1 MKNLKSTLFTLLG
14 AVALVAVAVTGTLF
28 FTSPSGYLSID
39 VNPSVEFSFN
49 RLNRVVEANGL
60 NPEAVAL
67 LDGKDFKGLEIDDAV
82 REVVFSLLDNGYL
95 SHEEAM
101 LMFSTDD
108 KEASNEILQRIK
120 NEAVVWLKEYYETTS
135 LISQSVSLNEDEIK
149 LAHELG
155 MSAGKYNLV
164 KNILSSGEDVSTST
178 LMNMTIGE
186 LMRFA
191 QENQIALDMIDDG
204 TRDDQDEQ
212 DGKDYMDEYVDPSSL
227 IGSELAKEIAYLHAV
242 VDPSMVFDLEVDLNE
257 EDDRMIYEVEFKAND
272 TKYEYDIDAV
282 SGEIV
287 KWERDDELDKQD
299 DLDDQ
304 NESDD
309 MNDDEQDQLDDL
321 EDQDESDD
329 RDDVNDDQDG
339 QDQDQNDDSSDDMDD
354 LNDDRDDDQ
363 NDDQDDDSNDD
374 MNDDD
379 DSDDHNNDD
388 NDDDDNNNDSDDDN
402 DDDNEDNDD
411 D

>member
-28 FTSPSGYLSID
+28 LTSPSGYLSID

-95 SHEEAM
+95 SNEEAM

-108 KEASNEILQRIK
+108 KEASNVILQRIK

-164 KNILSSGEDVSTST
+164 KNILSSGKDVSTST

-186 LMRFA
+186 LVRFA

-204 TRDDQDEQ
+204 KRDDQDEQ
-212 DGKDYMDEYVDPSSL
+212 DGNDDLDEYVDPSSL
-227 IGSELAKEIAYLHAV
+227 IGSELAKEIAFLHAV

-257 EDDRMIYEVEFKAND
+257 EDGRMIYEVEFKAND

-287 KWERDDELDKQD
+287 KWERDDELDRQD

-339 QDQDQNDDSSDDMDD
+339 QDDDQNDDSSDDMDD

-388 NDDDDNNNDSDDDN
+388 NDEDN

>member
-28 FTSPSGYLSID
+28 LTSPSGYLSID

-95 SHEEAM
+95 SNEEAM

-108 KEASNEILQRIK
+108 KEASNVILQRIK

-178 LMNMTIGE
+178 LINMTIGE

-204 TRDDQDEQ
+204 KRDDQDEQ
-212 DGKDYMDEYVDPSSL
+212 DGNDDLDEYVDPSSL
-227 IGSELAKEIAYLHAV
+227 IGSERAKEIAYLHAV

-257 EDDRMIYEVEFKAND
+257 EDGRMIYEVEFKAND

-287 KWERDDELDKQD
+287 KWERDDELDRQD

-339 QDQDQNDDSSDDMDD
+339 QDDDQNDDSNDDMDD

-388 NDDDDNNNDSDDDN
+388 NDEDN